1 MPRFRVLADNTNHT
15 TLPLEIQ
22 HIYPYD
28 CAFLDTP
35 GRSGRIAVVLAV
47 PPRHRRALP
56 PRRGRHGRVQLRN
69 RALVVDPALVAAI
82 PGKAPSIVVADDFS
96 AKRVGTSMSDF
107 HSTAPY
113 SPRYFFTASQ
123 THKRRSVHS

>member
-1 MPRFRVLADNTNHT
+1 MEFR
-15 TLPLEIQ
+15 
-22 HIYPYD
+22 Y
-28 CAFLDTP
+28 
-35 GRSGRIAVVLAV
+35 G
-47 PPRHRRALP
+47 
-56 PRRGRHGRVQLRN
+56 
-69 RALVVDPALVAAI
+69 ALVVDPALVAAI

-123 THKRRSVHS
+123 THKRRSVHSGGNLRPFERLHTGHVMQMFSGEFEPLRDSGTR